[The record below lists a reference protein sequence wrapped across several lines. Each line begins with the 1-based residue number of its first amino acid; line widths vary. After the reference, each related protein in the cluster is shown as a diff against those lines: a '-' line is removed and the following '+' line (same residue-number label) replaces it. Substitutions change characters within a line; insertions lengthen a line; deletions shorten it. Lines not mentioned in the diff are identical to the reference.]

1 MATQGTDNLVI
12 VDNMPSVEKLWNGRY
27 RLEFFCKIQNPNEGW
42 YSDSIDKWLP
52 SFGALQDADFA
63 GEGWSARDGEAY
75 PDMRLVKCE
84 AKYIAPSET
93 HLVTL
98 TYETLTASWV
108 AEKDED
114 IDYEL
119 NGLQRVSRTF
129 VALPETSYTKVV
141 GTDTITVGGDA
152 LTLGAFKIEETDA
165 TWSLTETW
173 LESGEL
179 SRSENLE
186 SGNESISITN
196 IGGCPTAPAGYT
208 AVNQEERDTQGF
220 PTCSVTFYKD
230 NSVLSRSNDYVGSQ
244 LAETIEVFNPTA
256 EPVPTNGGVLAN
268 ESVSNVDGI
277 PTTRYTFLVPS
288 VLSESTDNVGSQ
300 LAKVIE
306 AFNEIPATP
315 SGYVLANEQE
325 SDVEGIP
332 TKRYTFL
339 RSSVL
344 SESTDI
350 VGSQEAK
357 VIESFN
363 ETPATPAG
371 YVLARTDVSD
381 FEGIPTRRYTFLKPS
396 TLSGSEDFVG
406 SQLAKVIEAFD
417 EIPLTPAGYSLASKQ
432 VSDFDGIKTNRYTFL
447 KDDVQLSESADKV
460 GSQLATS
467 QQWFN
472 PTEDKTLSEYSLA
485 SKNVGD
491 FEGIETVDYRFLKD
505 NVELSRSEDKVGSQ
519 LAITTEVFNPT
530 IDPTEALYSIAR
542 TEVSDVDGIPTKRFT
557 FLKDDVQLS
566 LAEDKVGSQLSISQQ
581 WFNPAEDKTEADY
594 SLASKNT
601 SDFGGIPTVEFRF
614 LKDNVV
620 LSVSEDKVG
629 SQLAVTNEVFNP
641 DVEAI
646 SGIDASGTA
655 LDGYIEADRTK
666 SDFEGIPTIRVRFLK
681 DNIKLSES
689 EDKVGSQL
697 AKVEEWFNPTDE
709 PTITDYV
716 IANVRKSDV
725 GGIPTERYTFLKPSI
740 LSVSQQFIGGS
751 ATVQVQAFDK
761 TSAEVDTALSEVTA
775 SHVLI
780 SEGESDYEGIKTST
794 YQYQLDESFTED
806 YELNGLKRISLIELS
821 ATNFTAQTVGDDTG
835 SPAPGL
841 YLGSQSI
848 DNGGAIKVRESE
860 WIEAGKLSTRRENE
874 SDGIYK
880 VTNSYLVEV
889 PAGEEAVGPVVVRTE
904 DNVGGLKTITEIELQ
919 DAAGD
924 TIAGGSPIASVGTL
938 YPFTY
943 PGTVSISDTSLA
955 GTGTTYNFQA
965 KDFKLT
971 PPCQSK
977 IQATVKTS
985 FVNNTT
991 IVYTSSNGLWFPREW
1006 AEGSSKGIG
1015 WNYAPFSISNGFRGY
1030 RTDGEILSYSGNAL
1044 DGDVGNTWDMLSG
1057 KRLYNGT
1064 GYAIEISGGP
1074 VDPVGNNYTLDY
1086 TVDLAFDDV
1095 SGVQYYKHTEV
1106 VATIPTQ

>member
-288 VLSESTDNVGSQ
+288 VLSESTDKVGSQ

-306 AFNEIPATP
+306 AFNEIPETP

-325 SDVEGIP
+325 SDI
-332 TKRYTFL
+332 
-339 RSSVL
+339 
-344 SESTDI
+344 
-350 VGSQEAK
+350 
-357 VIESFN
+357 
-363 ETPATPAG
+363 
-371 YVLARTDVSD
+371 
-381 FEGIPTRRYTFLKPS
+381 EGIPTRRYTFLEPS
-396 TLSGSEDFVG
+396 VLSESEDLVG
-406 SQLAKVIEAFD
+406 SQMARVIESFSD
-417 EIPLTPAGYSLASKQ
+417 VPETPSGYSLASKQ

-472 PTEDKTLSEYSLA
+472 PSSDKTLSEYSLA

-697 AKVEEWFNPTDE
+697 AKVQEWFNPTVK
-709 PTITDYV
+709 PTITDYI
-716 IANVRKSDV
+716 IANVQKSDV

-751 ATVQVQAFDK
+751 ATVQVQAFNK
-761 TSAEVDTALSEVTA
+761 TSEEVGTALSEVTA

-780 SEGESDYEGIKTST
+780 SEGESDYEGIKTSSYT
-794 YQYQLDESFTED
+794 YEVDDFDVFDQSE
-806 YELNGLKRISLIELS
+806 NGFNTLTRSELS
-821 ATNFTAQTVGDDTG
+821 ATNFTYGDVGVDIYAT
-835 SPAPGL
+835 L
-841 YLGSQSI
+841 YLASEQI
-848 DNGGAIKVRESE
+848 DNGGEIKLRKSKWSE
-860 WIEAGKLSTRRENE
+860 RGVIAVKPL
-874 SDGIYK
+874 D
-880 VTNSYLVEV
+880 
-889 PAGEEAVGPVVVRTE
+889 GEEFSLAPSYSYTTLGQPASAMT
-904 DNVGGLKTITEIELQ
+904 GLTKPDGNALGSSVTWLEPSVQNFEGFPTYTQEVIGVAGSDTKVDSYDKFFTITDPGVMTTAGAFNTGATSGSATRVPKATSQPQTYRKKATVDVYLTTSSTITESEVAYTEEGVNWCSIGFDSFYNNETDSSASVSSSWRSFPQYLNSSGTT
-919 DAAGD
+919 DTANASSLGVYYAVANSYGAGD
-924 TIAGGSPIASVGTL
+924 TTYTKTGVYRVELVKYQRKSDGTQL
-938 YPFTY
+938 YLR
-943 PGTVSISDTSLA
+943 TVIT
-955 GTGTTYNFQA
+955 F
-965 KDFKLT
+965 
-971 PPCQSK
+971 
-977 IQATVKTS
+977 
-985 FVNNTT
+985 
-991 IVYTSSNGLWFPREW
+991 
-1006 AEGSSKGIG
+1006 
-1015 WNYAPFSISNGFRGY
+1015 
-1030 RTDGEILSYSGNAL
+1030 
-1044 DGDVGNTWDMLSG
+1044 
-1057 KRLYNGT
+1057 
-1064 GYAIEISGGP
+1064 
-1074 VDPVGNNYTLDY
+1074 
-1086 TVDLAFDDV
+1086 
-1095 SGVQYYKHTEV
+1095 
-1106 VATIPTQ
+1106 